1 MPIAVGIDLGTTNSV
16 ISYINNIG
24 KPIVIPNKE
33 GAKITPSVI
42 CFKENQ
48 IIIGEEAKELQE
60 LGIYDVAA
68 FFKRQMGDETF
79 TFYTNGKEYSATDLS
94 AIILEKLKKDA
105 ELYLGDTIKD
115 AVITVPA
122 YFKEKER
129 QATIEAGKKAGLNVL
144 QIINE
149 PTAAAIAYGVNTKE
163 NKMIL
168 VYDLGGGTFDV
179 TVLEITNNEIK
190 ILNSEGDHQ
199 LGGKD
204 WDDRIINYIA
214 TQFEEEFGV
223 DPLEDSESVADLLVR
238 VEEAK
243 KKLSKLEKTTISI
256 SYDGMKG
263 RYELT
268 QDLFEELTSDLM
280 ERTVFLTQ
288 KVLETVNLSPEVI
301 DDILLVGGSTRMP
314 MVHSFIKDRFNKEPL
329 IGVNVDEAVSIG
341 AALLAKEISKNKQIF
356 IGNKSKEAQI
366 FIGSKK
372 ITEVT
377 NHTLGMIA
385 ISDDNRRYKNSFIL
399 PKNTKIPASY
409 TRQYNHRVSK
419 TKENILEI
427 FLTQGDS
434 EIPNQVDYLD
444 KYVVTNIPYQKGGIA
459 KIDVTYS
466 YDINGVVNVEASM
479 NGRILPIKRE
489 SLDSD
494 IPDRFMKEPEFE
506 KVQIEQEYK
515 TIYLVLDVSGSM
527 LGEPLKEAKE
537 AAKEFIN
544 KLDLDYNKIGIII
557 FNDSTYVLTQ
567 AINNKNR
574 LFNIIDSIYS
584 NGGTNAN
591 PFDTIYTLLKNIDN
605 KKYAVVLTDG
615 QWFRQKEAIQKA
627 KKCHKK
633 GIEVVAI
640 GFGGAD
646 KRFLK
651 KIASSDEGSVF
662 ITQENLVESFSTIA
676 QEINKGT
683 L

>member
-1 MPIAVGIDLGTTNSV
+1 MSIAVGIDLGTTNSV
-16 ISYINNIG
+16 ISYINNLN
-24 KPIVIPNKE
+24 KPIIIPDKE
-33 GAKITPSVI
+33 GNKITPSVI
-42 CFKENQ
+42 CFKDNE
-48 IIIGEEAKELQE
+48 IIVGDEAKELQE
-60 LGIYDVAA
+60 LGIYDVAV
-68 FFKRQMGDETF
+68 FFKRQMGDDTF
-79 TFYTNGKEYSATDLS
+79 SFFANSKEYTPTELS
-94 AIILEKLKKDA
+94 SIILKHMKNSA
-105 ELYLGDTIKD
+105 EFYLGTSIQK

-129 QATIEAGKKAGLNVL
+129 EATIEAGKKAGFDVL

-149 PTAAAIAYGVNTKE
+149 PTAAAIAYGINT
-163 NKMIL
+163 NKNQKVL

-179 TVLEITNNEIK
+179 TILEITNNEIK

-204 WDDRIINYIA
+204 WDDRIINYVSN
-214 TQFEEEFGV
+214 QFEEEFGV

-238 VEEAK
+238 VEDAK

-268 QDLFEELTSDLM
+268 KNLFEELTSDLM

-288 KVLETVNLSPEVI
+288 ESLKNINLSSNDI
-301 DDILLVGGSTRMP
+301 DEILLVGGSTRMP
-314 MVHSFIKDRFNKEPL
+314 MVHSFIKDRFNKKPL
-329 IGVNVDEAVSIG
+329 IGVNVDESVSIG
-341 AALLAKEISKNKQIF
+341 AAILAKELSENKENKKQSQIF
-356 IGNKSKEAQI
+356 L
-366 FIGSKK
+366 GSRKLS
-372 ITEVT
+372 EVT

-385 ISDDNRRYKNSFIL
+385 ISEDNKRYKNSFIL
-399 PKNTKIPASY
+399 KKNTKIPASF
-409 TRQYNHRVSK
+409 TREYNHMLSK

-434 EIPNQVDYLD
+434 EIPNEVDYLD

-466 YDINGVVNVEASM
+466 YDINGVVNVKASI
-479 NGRILPIKRE
+479 NNSILPIKKE
-489 SLDSD
+489 KLDND

-506 KVQIEQEYK
+506 LINSNLEEK

-527 LGEPLKEAKE
+527 WGEPLEKAKE

-544 KLDLDYNKIGIII
+544 KLDLDYNKIGIIV
-557 FNDSTYVLTQ
+557 FNNHTRVLTK
-567 AINNKNR
+567 AINNKNT
-574 LFNIIDSIYS
+574 LFTTIDGIYS

-591 PFDTIYTLLKNIDN
+591 PFNNIYNLLANIDD
-605 KKYAVVLTDG
+605 KRYAVVLTDG
-615 QWFRQKEAIQKA
+615 QWFRQNEAIEKA
-627 KKCHKK
+627 QKCHQN

-646 KRFLK
+646 KWFLNE
-651 KIASSDEGSVF
+651 ISSSDEGSIF
-662 ITQENLVESFSTIA
+662 TSQEKLVESFSSIA
-676 QEINKGT
+676 QEINNGD